1 MKNQSHET
9 TGRKQDCKIK
19 KGNSGNTKGEP
30 ASDSKTLSLPCYS
43 DKTAAHALAAAAVKA
58 EVNAAFVMMSYAD
71 TIGSS
76 LGITEVVECLQEAT
90 AKIKAGDMTDAEAM
104 LYSQAMALQTIF
116 IDLSRRAAN
125 QKLMDHYQTFLTL
138 ALKAQSQSRSTLQA
152 LTELKFPRQVIM
164 KQTNVANGAQQIN
177 NSGDIQEPAA
187 ARTPENKNL
196 KNKLSPQI
204 EDTRYE
210 RETLDFGTTTTA
222 GRPNPELVPVGKI
235 NRTKDRSR

>member
-1 MKNQSHET
+1 
-9 TGRKQDCKIK
+9 
-19 KGNSGNTKGEP
+19 
-30 ASDSKTLSLPCYS
+30 
-43 DKTAAHALAAAAVKA
+43 
-58 EVNAAFVMMSYAD
+58 
-71 TIGSS
+71 
-76 LGITEVVECLQEAT
+76 
-90 AKIKAGDMTDAEAM
+90 MTDAEAM
-104 LYSQAMALQTIF
+104 LYSQAMALQAIF

-187 ARTPENKNL
+187 VRAPENKNL

-204 EDTRYE
+204 EDTRHE
-210 RETLDFGTTTTA
+210 REALDFGTTATA
-222 GRPNPELVPVGKI
+222 GRTNPEMVPVEKI
-235 NRTKDRSR
+235 NRTKDRNR